1 MHASAALLRSA
12 IWYVRLGYCSY
23 IQRSGTRR
31 CAQRRR
37 RRESARRIIV
47 DKQRQEATSR
57 TFFSHVLFPPYLPL
71 STSPALTSPSPSP
84 SPFQI
89 HRRMLPPTLLVA
101 LVAAAAPA
109 HAAPNAPNAPKISTS
124 IDSCQK
130 TITKYRPGFGAIA
143 PLSTNTRTTS
153 HTVYSTIT
161 TCGAQSTVTTTITP
175 HPVTHTVNGTNAY
188 AKNLLVNTGQEC
200 TSTTTISQSVATVYT
215 GTYSASQSKR
225 SAAPPHQRSPLLKPN
240 LLGKMFHRLG
250 QNALLNQKA
259 FEVDC
264 LEQVTTH
271 VITTTTIH
279 DAPATETVTAET
291 PIVYVTRQDG
301 INAVLATAP
310 VNITTTLTARPA
322 VNTSSGGVCTVTAGA
337 SSTTTQHLKCAP
349 TNLISEVDGKGI
361 GQTQGDESN
370 TRGLADGTDPSACCQ
385 LCVDTEDCAASED
398 DPDAGNCFLWYSA
411 PSCGRGFNY
420 SVGSNDLAPGAGFL
434 LQTGCGTIAAV
445 DTPTA

>member
-1 MHASAALLRSA
+1 
-12 IWYVRLGYCSY
+12 
-23 IQRSGTRR
+23 
-31 CAQRRR
+31 
-37 RRESARRIIV
+37 
-47 DKQRQEATSR
+47 
-57 TFFSHVLFPPYLPL
+57 
-71 STSPALTSPSPSP
+71 
-84 SPFQI
+84 
-89 HRRMLPPTLLVA
+89 MLPTTLLMA
-101 LVAAAAPA
+101 LVAAAAN
-109 HAAPNAPNAPKISTS
+109 AAPNGPKVSTS
-124 IDSCQK
+124 VDSCQK
-130 TITKYRPGFGAIA
+130 TITKYRPGFGAIG
-143 PLSTNTRTTS
+143 PLSTNTRTS
-153 HTVYSTIT
+153 SQTVYSTIT
-161 TCGAQSTVTTTITP
+161 TCGAQSTVTTTIIP
-175 HPVTHTVNGTNAY
+175 DPVTQTVNGTNAY
-188 AKNLLVNTGQEC
+188 AKNLLVSTGEEC
-200 TSTTTISQSVATVYT
+200 TSTTTISESVATVYT

-225 SAAPPHQRSPLLKPN
+225 SAAPLNQRSPLLKPN
-240 LLGKMFHRLG
+240 LLGKVFHRLG

-291 PIVYVTRQDG
+291 PTVYVTRQGG
-301 INAVLATAP
+301 IKAVLATAP
-310 VNITTTLTARPA
+310 VNITTTLTAQPA

-398 DPDAGNCFLWYSA
+398 DPDAGNCFLWYTE

-420 SVGSNDLAPGAGFL
+420 SVGSNDIAPGAGFL
-434 LQTGCGTIAAV
+434 LQTGCGTIEAV
-445 DTPTA
+445 DAPTA